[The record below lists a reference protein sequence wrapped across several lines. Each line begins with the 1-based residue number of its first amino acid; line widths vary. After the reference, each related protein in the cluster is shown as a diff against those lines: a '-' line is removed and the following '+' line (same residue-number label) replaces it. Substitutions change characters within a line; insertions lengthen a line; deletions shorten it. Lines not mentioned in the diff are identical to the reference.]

1 MPALRAGAPAMAIR
15 GCRDGI
21 HQHDDLARIYPH
33 LPAFTCERLDAY
45 LASLRHVVP
54 HGIDGDAR
62 EAALRRQSVKSMSP
76 ARWRSMA
83 S

>member
-1 MPALRAGAPAMAIR
+1 MAAATAFISTM
-15 GCRDGI
+15 I
-21 HQHDDLARIYPH
+21 WH
-33 LPAFTCERLDAY
+33 AFTRFTRKRLDAY
-45 LASLRHVVP
+45 LASLRRVVP